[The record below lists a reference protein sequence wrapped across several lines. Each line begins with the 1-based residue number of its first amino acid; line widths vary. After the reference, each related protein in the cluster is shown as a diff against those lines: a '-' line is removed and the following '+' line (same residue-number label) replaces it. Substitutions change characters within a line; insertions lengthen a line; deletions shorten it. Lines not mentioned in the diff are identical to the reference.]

1 MCDNE
6 IHETWA
12 GPTKGKGEGRA
23 HVVSMGRAWQVRSV
37 SLLATGTKCQPAG
50 DRHIM
55 SACQPQALSA
65 NLLATGTNVNLL
77 AAGT

>member
-12 GPTKGKGEGRA
+12 GPTKGNGEGKA

-37 SLLATGTKCQPAG
+37 SLLATGT
-50 DRHIM
+50 
-55 SACQPQALSA
+55 
-65 NLLATGTNVNLL
+65 
-77 AAGT
+77 